1 MHQGFILNGFP
12 FNVRQALMLDHYI
25 KGINLA
31 IYFRNENK
39 SHEQSIAELLDY
51 YDQRVPTLIDAGQPR
66 DMELKRQTH
75 RSSNSQAVAIAA
87 LQH

>member
-1 MHQGFILNGFP
+1 MTNQLLEWDPELPVHQGFILNGFP
-12 FNVRQALMLDHYI
+12 FNVRQALMLDRYI

-51 YDQRVPTLIDAGQPR
+51 YDQRVHL
-66 DMELKRQTH
+66 
-75 RSSNSQAVAIAA
+75 N
-87 LQH
+87 